1 MFSRLERDVDLEKV
15 VCVPSPLWDGKS
27 RTFGIRDLQVVLV
40 DGQDNMRERDEL
52 VMCSLVI
59 M

>member
-15 VCVPSPLWDGKS
+15 VCLPSPLWDGKS

-40 DGQDNMRERDEL
+40 DGQDNMRMRDEL
-52 VMCSLVI
+52 VCVVL
-59 M
+59 